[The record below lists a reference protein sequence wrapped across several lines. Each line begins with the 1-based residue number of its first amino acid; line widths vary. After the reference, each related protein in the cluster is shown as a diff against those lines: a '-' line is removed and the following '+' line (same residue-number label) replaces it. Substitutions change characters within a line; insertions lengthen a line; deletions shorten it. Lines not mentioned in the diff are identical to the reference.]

1 LFTVTRTSSLPARA
15 SAATCRTVA
24 ATSAVSVLVMDC
36 TTMGCPDPMGT
47 PPTRT
52 VTVERRMVGGM
63 AGNITSCMPDTAQG
77 NPCRAAI
84 TGVATYV
91 PDRIV
96 TNAELARTL
105 DTSDEWI
112 ATRTGIRERRMGAPG
127 QTTSTMGA
135 EAVRRLMAAKGLRPQ
150 DVEALIVA
158 TVTPDMLFPATACLI
173 QDQLGMA
180 NVWGFDLSAA
190 CSGFLY
196 ALTTGAQFVAS
207 GAHRRVIVVGAD
219 LMSAIIDPLDRT
231 TAVLFGDGAGAVL
244 LEPAEAG
251 FGILDFLHRVDGS
264 GRTDLMM
271 PAGGSLKPASAET
284 VAAREHFLKQNGR
297 TVFKFAV
304 SRMAES
310 VERLL
315 DRNGLKATDLAVV
328 IPHQANQRILDAT
341 ADRLGVAH
349 DRMASVIARYGNTT
363 AATLPLAL
371 DDVVQGGRLTRGD
384 LAVFVA
390 VGAGFTVGAT
400 LVRWG

>member
-1 LFTVTRTSSLPARA
+1 
-15 SAATCRTVA
+15 
-24 ATSAVSVLVMDC
+24 
-36 TTMGCPDPMGT
+36 
-47 PPTRT
+47 
-52 VTVERRMVGGM
+52 
-63 AGNITSCMPDTAQG
+63 MPDTAQG
-77 NPCRAAI
+77 DPPRAAI
-84 TGVATYV
+84 TGVASYV

-105 DTSDEWI
+105 DTSDDWI
-112 ATRTGIRERRMGAPG
+112 VTRTGIRERRLGAPG
-127 QTTSTMGA
+127 ETTSVMGA
-135 EAVRRLMAAKGLRPQ
+135 EAVRRLMTAKGLGPE
-150 DVEALIVA
+150 DVDAIIVA
-158 TVTPDMLFPATACLI
+158 TVTPDMMFPATACLI
-173 QDQLGMA
+173 QDRLGMK

-207 GAHRRVIVVGAD
+207 GMHRRIIVVGAD

-244 LEPAEAG
+244 LQRAEPG

-271 PAGGSLKPASAET
+271 PAGGSLRPASADT

-304 SRMAES
+304 TQMAE
-310 VERLL
+310 VIERLL
-315 DRNGLKATDLAVV
+315 DRNGLKAADLAVV

-341 ADRLGVAH
+341 ADRLGLPH

-371 DDVVQGGRLTRGD
+371 DDVLRAGKLQRGD

-400 LVRWG
+400 LVRWS

>member
-1 LFTVTRTSSLPARA
+1 MSQSP
-15 SAATCRTVA
+15 
-24 ATSAVSVLVMDC
+24 
-36 TTMGCPDPMGT
+36 
-47 PPTRT
+47 
-52 VTVERRMVGGM
+52 
-63 AGNITSCMPDTAQG
+63 QG
-77 NPCRAAI
+77 SPRGAAI
-84 TGVATYV
+84 TGLATYV
-91 PDRIV
+91 PERVV

-105 DTSDEWI
+105 DTSDDWI
-112 ATRTGIRERRMGAPG
+112 VTRTGIRERRIGAPG
-127 QTTSTMGA
+127 ETTSTMGA
-135 EAVRRLMAAKGLRPQ
+135 EAVRRLMAAKSLGPEDIDL
-150 DVEALIVA
+150 LIVA

-173 QDQLGMA
+173 QDRLGMKQ
-180 NVWGFDLSAA
+180 VWGFDLSAA

-196 ALTTGAQFVAS
+196 ALSTGAQFVAS
-207 GAHRRVIVVGAD
+207 GSHRRVVVVGAD

-244 LEPAEAG
+244 LEAAEPG

-264 GRTDLMM
+264 GRADLMM
-271 PAGGSLKPASAET
+271 PAGGSFRPASMET
-284 VAAREHFLKQNGR
+284 VAAREHYLKQNGR

-304 SRMAES
+304 SQMADS

-315 DRNGLKATDLAVV
+315 ERNGLEAGDLAVV

-341 ADRLGVAH
+341 ADRLGLPH

-371 DDVVQGGRLTRGD
+371 EEVLRAGKLARND

-400 LVRWG
+400 LVRWS